1 MASPALV
8 TAAPETLRVLVVDD
22 NASLLRFL
30 VSAFSANGCI
40 VSQAAAA
47 EQALSVIA
55 AEAFDL
61 VVSDIKMPGLS
72 GLDLLRAV
80 KARQPGTPV
89 VLITGNPS
97 INSAVFGLRHG
108 AYDYLPK
115 PFSIREVQDLLQRVR
130 ADRQKWDGQTPLP
143 SGLAEELARRQ
154 TGVEVLFKIGDLAL
168 QGLEPVAFV
177 EQVLRMFVQSMKSD
191 AALVLLRD
199 ENGQFNS
206 RHQGATTLVNGLLAM
221 LQRSF
226 ESLVATAGRQTFSL
240 SAPGDPVDAIA
251 AVIPGLGSSM
261 GVVCMAREAAN
272 GAFVPDERELLLG
285 YAQTTAVALQKMVLR
300 DNVERNLVDTITAFV
315 NAIESKDRYLKGHS
329 ARVGLYAADVA
340 QLLGLNSDMV
350 EVIRRGA
357 MLHDLGKLSIMDSIL
372 RKPDRLTAEEFAII
386 KSHPVVG
393 AKILEPLRFLARET
407 CAVRWHHERFD
418 GTGYPDALKGED
430 IPLVARVVTV
440 ADVFDAITSNRPYRT
455 AHGGGRGAGG
465 DHAWLRQPLRSHGR
479 RRVPP
484 DPARSAGGDHAP
496 LRDPDQQCAG
506 RPGDGPDEVTT
517 AKKKILVVDDAS
529 PVVVLCVNVLQALGY
544 AVKGAN
550 RGEAAVE
557 VLRKEA
563 FDLVV
568 LDYKMPGMTGFDVF
582 EQARILH
589 PGMAVVL
596 VTGHGTP
603 EIVNEANR
611 MGFSAILLKPFTSDE
626 LRGTVEKV
634 LADRA

>member
-1 MASPALV
+1 MAAPALV

-47 EQALSVIA
+47 EQALSGIA

-115 PFSIREVQDLLQRVR
+115 PFSIREVQDLLQRVL

-168 QGLEPVAFV
+168 QGLEPVAFA
-177 EQVLRMFVQSMKSD
+177 EQALRLFVQSVKSD

-199 ENGQFNS
+199 EHGQFNS
-206 RHQGATTLVNGLLAM
+206 RHQGSAPLVNGLLAM

-226 ESLVATAGRQTFSL
+226 ENLVATDGRQTLNL
-240 SAPGDPVDAIA
+240 SAPGDPLDAIS

-261 GVVCMAREAAN
+261 GVVCLPREAAN

-285 YAQTTAVALQKMVLR
+285 YAQTTAVALQKMILR

-329 ARVGLYAADVA
+329 ARVALYAAETA
-340 QLLGLNSDMV
+340 TMLNMMADMV
-350 EVIRRGA
+350 EVVRRGA
-357 MLHDLGKLSIMDSIL
+357 RLNDLGKLSIMDTIL
-372 RKPDRLTAEEFAII
+372 RKRERLPPEEVTII
-386 KSHPVVG
+386 KTHPIVG
-393 AKILEPLRFLARET
+393 AKIPEPLRFLARET
-407 CAVRWHHERFD
+407 CAVRHHHERFD
-418 GTGYPDALKGED
+418 GTGYPDGLQGEA
-430 IPLVARVVTV
+430 IPIVARVVTV

-455 AHGGGRGAGG
+455 ALTVAEAREEIARGRG
-465 DHAWLRQPLRSHGR
+465 SHFDPAVVDAFLG
-479 RRVPP
+479 VPP
-484 DPARSAGGDHAP
+484 
-496 LRDPDQQCAG
+496 
-506 RPGDGPDEVTT
+506 E
-517 AKKKILVVDDAS
+517 
-529 PVVVLCVNVLQALGY
+529 
-544 AVKGAN
+544 
-550 RGEAAVE
+550 
-557 VLRKEA
+557 
-563 FDLVV
+563 
-568 LDYKMPGMTGFDVF
+568 
-582 EQARILH
+582 
-589 PGMAVVL
+589 
-596 VTGHGTP
+596 
-603 EIVNEANR
+603 
-611 MGFSAILLKPFTSDE
+611 
-626 LRGTVEKV
+626 
-634 LADRA
+634 